1 MDSSEWN
8 KERKF
13 EIEKINPIWM
23 ITTLCVAPLGI
34 YFLLSFLSPLIHKL
48 TAMRISEVGQAF
60 DIKGSMLSTRQIYV
74 YPIKS
79 LRAVKVTE
87 AVATKIGFKHDS
99 TSLFANNRRLSTNQN
114 QRDVHAPAKE
124 G

>member
-23 ITTLCVAPLGI
+23 ITTLCVVPLGI
-34 YFLLSFLSPLIHKL
+34 YFLLSFLSPLIHRL
-48 TAMRISEVGQAF
+48 TAMKISEVGHASE
-60 DIKGSMLSTRQIYV
+60 IKHFMLIERQIYI

-79 LRAVKVTE
+79 LRAVKVRE
-87 AVATKIGFKHDS
+87 AVATRIGFKHDS
-99 TSLFANNRRLSTNQN
+99 TTSSTSS
-114 QRDVHAPAKE
+114 
-124 G
+124 